1 MKRFVQW
8 SVLASLLSMG
18 GAAYA
23 ETQLGR
29 LFYTPAERRALDQ
42 REVAGAQTDEG
53 TTRPTMTLNGRI
65 IRSDGKTVMWTNG
78 SLAEDDVLLPAT
90 RNASVKVGQSIELTT
105 GEAHDLLRGGSLVV
119 HERTSK

>member
-78 SLAEDDVLLPAT
+78 SFAESEALLPIA
-90 RNASVKVGQSIELTT
+90 RSEELKVGQSIELMT
-105 GEAHDLLRGGSLVV
+105 GEVQDRLKGGRVV
-119 HERTSK
+119 VRSKP